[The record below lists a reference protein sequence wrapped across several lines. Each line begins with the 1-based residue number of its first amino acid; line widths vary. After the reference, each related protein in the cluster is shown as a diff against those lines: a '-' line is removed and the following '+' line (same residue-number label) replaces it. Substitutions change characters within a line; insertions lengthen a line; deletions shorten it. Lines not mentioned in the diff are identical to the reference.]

1 MVPDKRGA
9 RMIDLLIAGAVG
21 YIAGSFVTMGIIA
34 IMGGLFH
41 EDD

>member
-1 MVPDKRGA
+1 
-9 RMIDLLIAGAVG
+9 MIDLLIAGAVG
-21 YIAGSFVTMGIIA
+21 YIAGSFMTMAIIA